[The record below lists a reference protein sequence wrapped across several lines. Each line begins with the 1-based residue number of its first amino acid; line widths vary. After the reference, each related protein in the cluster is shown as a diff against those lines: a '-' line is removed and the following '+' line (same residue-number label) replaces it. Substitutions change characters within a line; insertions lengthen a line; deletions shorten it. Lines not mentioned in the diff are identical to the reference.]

1 MKNIRE
7 RLFAATFSSGALDVI
22 RENKLNI
29 EINHTCISEALDEK
43 NRLCLLDEIR
53 NDILESG
60 ADRIILHGPFTEI
73 YPAAIDYRARRFAME
88 RLNDAYEVATSIGAE
103 AMVVHSGYIPFIYFK
118 EWQAE
123 KSSVFW
129 QEFMSDK
136 APEFRIY
143 VENVLED
150 EPYMVAEMMKLISDP
165 RIGVCLDVGHA
176 LAAGHSTVAIEKWI
190 EILGPY
196 IRHFHIHNNL
206 GTGDTHSSLGN
217 GMLNFHNIFAATQ
230 TCCRSDV
237 TFTIESREA
246 APSVK
251 WLIDEG
257 YL

>member
-88 RLNDAYEVATSIGAE
+88 RLNDAYEVATSVGAE

-165 RIGVCLDVGHA
+165 ASESALMWVMLWLPDTALLQLKSGLRFSDRISAISIYITIWELVTLTVLSAMACLIFIVFLQLLK
-176 LAAGHSTVAIEKWI
+176 LAADPT
-190 EILGPY
+190 
-196 IRHFHIHNNL
+196 
-206 GTGDTHSSLGN
+206 
-217 GMLNFHNIFAATQ
+217 
-230 TCCRSDV
+230 
-237 TFTIESREA
+237 
-246 APSVK
+246 
-251 WLIDEG
+251 
-257 YL
+257 